1 MPVYRVLLQ
10 DKHNGESFNFAVTV
24 RASDELDAAIKAH
37 NEFPESGIVYA
48 EHIQEKRI

>member
-24 RASDELDAAIKAH
+24 RAESEHWAASLAVE
-37 NEFPESGIVYA
+37 EFPKCVIISATRLPG
-48 EHIQEKRI
+48 KRI